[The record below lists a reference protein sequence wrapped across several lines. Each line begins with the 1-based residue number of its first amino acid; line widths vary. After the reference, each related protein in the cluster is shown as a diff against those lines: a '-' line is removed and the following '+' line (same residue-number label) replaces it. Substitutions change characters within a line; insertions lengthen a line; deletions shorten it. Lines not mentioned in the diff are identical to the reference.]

1 MFHLKDKIGKGRFF
15 YATLA
20 VCLAV
25 VGTVTYLGAK
35 GLIKIPT
42 SVQTTRAE
50 ETTKK
55 QLEQT
60 TNLAT
65 EETKKSEPKTTQK
78 TTEPISAELVT
89 EEIEQA
95 AARPNIKRAAE
106 FSMPMGTTIG
116 KDFSNGELVQSKTM
130 GDWRVHNGI
139 DFKGTTGDPVKAVN
153 NGNIIKVYEDAM
165 WGTVVEIDHGDGMI
179 ARYCGLGKGSTVV
192 EGESI
197 KINDKIGNL
206 GTVPIEIGEDVHL
219 HFEILQDGVAVDP
232 LIAMGKTDKG
242 E

>member
-1 MFHLKDKIGKGRFF
+1 MKDKIGKGRFF

-25 VGTVTYLGAK
+25 AGTVTYLGAK

-60 TNLAT
+60 TKQAT

-139 DFKGTTGDPVKAVN
+139 DFKGTT
-153 NGNIIKVYEDAM
+153 
-165 WGTVVEIDHGDGMI
+165 
-179 ARYCGLGKGSTVV
+179 
-192 EGESI
+192 
-197 KINDKIGNL
+197 
-206 GTVPIEIGEDVHL
+206 
-219 HFEILQDGVAVDP
+219 
-232 LIAMGKTDKG
+232 
-242 E
+242 